1 MTSTTDMRD
10 AYLAAELDI
19 LQHGKS
25 SAFDGRVLTMADLPE
40 IRAGRKEWEQRAQAE
55 VNAAAKI
62 GGLPHSLANFS
73 TR

>member
-1 MTSTTDMRD
+1 MTATDMRD

-40 IRAGRKEWEQRAQAE
+40 IRAGRQEWERRAATEAQA
-55 VNAAAKI
+55 AS
-62 GGLPHSLANFS
+62 GRGSLSVSIAGFGDA
-73 TR
+73 